1 MDLDA
6 LRIYLLV
13 AESASFTRAAE
24 RLGLT
29 RARVSA
35 VVQQLEADLGTRL
48 LQRTTRSVR
57 VTPDGQLFAERAQA
71 LVGEADELQALF
83 QRQPAA
89 LRGRLRVDMPGQLSS
104 QVLIPRLPEFL
115 AAHPQIELELSSTDR
130 RVDLVHE
137 GFDCVIRAGA
147 LRESGL
153 VARPLGLLPQ
163 INVASP
169 AYLAVH
175 GIPHT
180 LEDLARHRLVRYS
193 STLGGTPTGWEYTT
207 PEGPQMLPM
216 AAVLAVN
223 NTFAYESACLAGLG
237 IIQAPALGLQAW
249 IDSGRLVEVLPAYR
263 ADPLPVTLL
272 YAHRRQVARRVQAF
286 MDWVA
291 SVMGEVLAPAP
302 DLLSKE

>member
-35 VVQQLEADLGTRL
+35 VVQQLEAELGTRL

-137 GFDCVIRAGA
+137 GFDCV
-147 LRESGL
+147 
-153 VARPLGLLPQ
+153 
-163 INVASP
+163 NVASP
-169 AYLAVH
+169 AYIAAF
-175 GIPHT
+175 GTPRT
-180 LEDLARHRLVRYS
+180 LDDLARHRLVRYS
-193 STLGGTPTGWEYTT
+193 STLGGAAPGWEYTENGE
-207 PEGPQMLPM
+207 PRVLPM
-216 AAVLAVN
+216 AAVLTVN

-237 IIQAPALGLQAW
+237 IIQAPALGLQEW
-249 IDSGRLVEVLPAYR
+249 IDSGRLVELLPAYR

-291 SVMGEVLAPAP
+291 AVMAEVLSPAP
-302 DLLSKE
+302 DLLSKG

>member
-13 AESASFTRAAE
+13 AEAASFTRAAE

-35 VVQQLEADLGTRL
+35 VVQQLEAELGTRL

-71 LVGEADELQALF
+71 LVGDADELQALF

-104 QVLIPRLPEFL
+104 QVLVPRLPEFV
-115 AAHPQIELELSSTDR
+115 AAHPQLEIELSSTDR

-153 VARPLGLLPQ
+153 VARPLGELVQ

-169 AYLAVH
+169 AYLAAF
-175 GIPHT
+175 GTPRS
-180 LEDLARHRLVRYS
+180 LEDLTHHRLVRYS
-193 STLGGTPTGWEYTT
+193 STLGGAATGWEYV
-207 PEGPQMLPM
+207 EGGEQRMLPM
-216 AAVLAVN
+216 AAVLTVN

-237 IIQAPALGLQAW
+237 LIQAPALGLRGMIEA
-249 IDSGRLVEVLPAYR
+249 GRLVEVLPHLR
-263 ADPLPVTLL
+263 PEPLPVTLL

-291 SVMGEVLAPAP
+291 GVMEEVLAR
-302 DLLSKE
+302 

>member
-29 RARVSA
+29 RARVST
-35 VVQQLEADLGTRL
+35 VVQQLEAELGTRL

-71 LVGEADELQALF
+71 LVGDADELQALF

-89 LRGRLRVDMPGQLSS
+89 LRGRLRVDMPGQMSS

-115 AAHPQIELELSSTDR
+115 AAHPQIEVELSSTDR

-169 AYLAVH
+169 VYLAAF
-175 GIPHT
+175 GMPKT
-180 LEDLARHRLVRYS
+180 LADLATHRLVRYS
-193 STLGGTPTGWEYTT
+193 SNLGGAAPGWEHVVDG
-207 PEGPQMLPM
+207 EPQVLPM
-216 AAVLAVN
+216 PSVLTVN

-237 IIQAPALGLQAW
+237 LIQAPALGLQEW
-249 IDSGRLVEVLPAYR
+249 IAAGRLVEVLPAHR
-263 ADPLPVTLL
+263 PEPLPVTLL

-291 SVMGEVLAPAP
+291 GVMAEVLAPVP
-302 DLLSKE
+302 P

>member
-13 AESASFTRAAE
+13 AETASFTRAAE

-35 VVQQLEADLGTRL
+35 VVQQLEAELGTRL

-89 LRGRLRVDMPGQLSS
+89 LRGRLRVDMPGQLSA
-104 QVLIPRLPEFL
+104 QTLIPRLPEFL
-115 AAHPQIELELSSTDR
+115 AAHPQIEIELSSTDR

-153 VARPLGLLPQ
+153 VARPLGQLPQ

-169 AYLAVH
+169 AYIAAFGMPRSLD
-175 GIPHT
+175 
-180 LEDLARHRLVRYS
+180 DLSHHRLVRYS
-193 STLGGTPTGWEYTT
+193 STLGGAAPSWEYM
-207 PEGPQMLPM
+207 EGGEPRTLPM

-223 NTFAYESACLAGLG
+223 NTFAYEAACLAGLG
-237 IIQAPALGLQAW
+237 LIQVPSHGMREHLAA
-249 IDSGRLVEVLPAYR
+249 GRLVEVLPGYR
-263 ADPLPVTLL
+263 AEPLPVTLL

-291 SVMGEVLAPAP
+291 GVMAQELV
-302 DLLSKE
+302 D

>member
-1 MDLDA
+1 MAGPMDLDA

-13 AESASFTRAAE
+13 AEAASFTRAAE

-29 RARVSA
+29 RARVST
-35 VVQQLEADLGTRL
+35 VVQQLEAELGTRL

-71 LVGEADELQALF
+71 LVGEADDLQALF

-104 QVLIPRLPEFL
+104 QVLVPRLPEFL
-115 AAHPQIELELSSTDR
+115 AAYPQIEIELSSTDR

-137 GFDCVIRAGA
+137 GFDCVVRAGA

-169 AYLAVH
+169 AYLAAF
-175 GIPHT
+175 GTPRT
-180 LEDLARHRLVRYS
+180 LQDLARHRLVRYS
-193 STLGGTPTGWEYTT
+193 STLGGAEAGWEYLQDGE
-207 PEGPQMLPM
+207 PRVLPM
-216 AAVLAVN
+216 AAVLTVN

-237 IIQAPALGLQAW
+237 LIQAPSLGLRPLVAA
-249 IDSGRLVEVLPAYR
+249 GRLVEVLPAY
-263 ADPLPVTLL
+263 AAEPLPVTLL

-286 MDWVA
+286 MDWLA
-291 SVMGEVLAPAP
+291 GVMAEALAT
-302 DLLSKE
+302 

>member
-13 AESASFTRAAE
+13 AEAASFTRAAE

-35 VVQQLEADLGTRL
+35 VVRQLEAELGTRL

-57 VTPDGQLFAERAQA
+57 VTPDGQLLAERAQA
-71 LVGEADELQALF
+71 LVEDADELQALF

-104 QVLIPRLPEFL
+104 QVLVPRLPEFL
-115 AAHPQIELELSSTDR
+115 TAHPQIEIELSSTDR

-153 VARPLGLLPQ
+153 VARPLGELAQ

-169 AYLAVH
+169 AYLAAF
-175 GIPHT
+175 GTPRT
-180 LEDLARHRLVRYS
+180 LEELAHHRLVRYS
-193 STLGGTPTGWEYTT
+193 STLGGAVAGWEYVEHGE
-207 PEGPQMLPM
+207 PRVLPM
-216 AAVLAVN
+216 AAVLTVN
-223 NTFAYESACLAGLG
+223 NTFAYESACVAGLG
-237 IIQAPALGLQAW
+237 LIQAPALGLREMVEA
-249 IDSGRLVEVLPAYR
+249 GRLVEVLPAWR
-263 ADPLPVTLL
+263 PEPLPVTLL

-291 SVMGEVLAPAP
+291 GVMGEVLAPRP
-302 DLLSKE
+302 

>member
-6 LRIYLLV
+6 LRVYLQV
-13 AESASFTRAAE
+13 AEAASFTRASE

-35 VVQQLEADLGTRL
+35 VVQQLEAELGTRL

-57 VTPDGQLFAERAQA
+57 VTPDGELLVERARA
-71 LVGEADELQALF
+71 LLAEAEEVQSLF

-89 LRGRLRVDMPGQLSS
+89 LRGRIRVDMPGQLSS
-104 QVLIPRLPEFL
+104 QVLVPRLPEFL
-115 AAHPQIELELSSTDR
+115 AAHGQLEVELSSTDR

-153 VARPLGLLPQ
+153 VARPLGELVQ

-169 AYLAVH
+169 AYLAAF
-175 GIPHT
+175 GTPLG
-180 LEDLARHRLVRYS
+180 LEDLEGHRIVRYS
-193 STLGGTPTGWEYTT
+193 STLGGASAGWEYVDAG
-207 PEGPQMLPM
+207 ELRMRPM
-216 AAVLAVN
+216 QASVTVN
-223 NTFAYESACLAGLG
+223 NTFAYEAACVAGLG
-237 IIQAPALGLQAW
+237 LIQAPALGLQEHLAA
-249 IDSGRLVEVLPAYR
+249 GRLVEVLPTLR
-263 ADPLPVTLL
+263 AEALPLTLL
-272 YAHRRQVARRVQAF
+272 YAHRRHVPRRVQAF

-291 SVMGEVLAPAP
+291 GAMAQVLGVQ
-302 DLLSKE
+302 ER

>member
-13 AESASFTRAAE
+13 AEAASFTRAAE

-35 VVQQLEADLGTRL
+35 VVQQLEAELGTRL

-71 LVGEADELQALF
+71 LVGDADELQAMF

-104 QVLIPRLPEFL
+104 QVLVPRLPEFL
-115 AAHPQIELELSSTDR
+115 AAHPQIEIELSSTDR

-153 VARPLGLLPQ
+153 VARPLGELVQ

-169 AYLAVH
+169 AYLAAF
-175 GIPHT
+175 GTPRS
-180 LEDLARHRLVRYS
+180 LEDLTHHRLVRYS
-193 STLGGTPTGWEYTT
+193 STLGGAATGWEYV
-207 PEGPQMLPM
+207 EGGEQRMLPM
-216 AAVLAVN
+216 AAVLTVN

-237 IIQAPALGLQAW
+237 LIQAPALGLRGMIEA
-249 IDSGRLVEVLPAYR
+249 GRLVEVLPDLR
-263 ADPLPVTLL
+263 PEPLPVALL

-291 SVMGEVLAPAP
+291 GVMEEVLAR
-302 DLLSKE
+302 

>member
-13 AESASFTRAAE
+13 AEAASFTRAAE

-29 RARVSA
+29 RARVST
-35 VVQQLEADLGTRL
+35 VVQQLEAELGTRL

-71 LVGEADELQALF
+71 LVGDADELQALF

-104 QVLIPRLPEFL
+104 QVLVPRLPEFV
-115 AAHPQIELELSSTDR
+115 AAHPQIEIELSSTDR

-153 VARPLGLLPQ
+153 VARPLGELVQ

-169 AYLAVH
+169 AYLAAF
-175 GIPHT
+175 GTPRS
-180 LEDLARHRLVRYS
+180 LEDLAHHRLVRYS
-193 STLGGTPTGWEYTT
+193 STLGGAATGWEYV
-207 PEGPQMLPM
+207 EGGEQRMLPM
-216 AAVLAVN
+216 AAVLTVN

-237 IIQAPALGLQAW
+237 LIQAPALGLRGMIEA
-249 IDSGRLVEVLPAYR
+249 GRLVEVLPDLR
-263 ADPLPVTLL
+263 PEPLPVTLL

-291 SVMGEVLAPAP
+291 GVMEEVLAR
-302 DLLSKE
+302 

>member
-1 MDLDA
+1 MDIAA

-13 AESASFTRAAE
+13 AETASFTRAAE

-35 VVQQLEADLGTRL
+35 VVQQLEAELGTRL

-57 VTPDGQLFAERAQA
+57 VTPDGELLAERAQA
-71 LVGEADELQALF
+71 LVAEADELQALF
-83 QRQPAA
+83 QHQPAA

-104 QVLIPRLPEFL
+104 QLLIPRLPGFL
-115 AAHPQIELELSSTDR
+115 AAHPQIEIELSSTDR

-137 GFDCVIRAGA
+137 GFDCVVRIGP

-153 VARPLGLLPQ
+153 VARPLGQLPQ

-169 AYLAVH
+169 AYLKAF
-175 GIPHT
+175 GTPRT
-180 LEDLARHRLVRYS
+180 LADLAAHRLVRYS
-193 STLGGTPTGWEYTT
+193 PTLGGAATGWEYVAQGGE
-207 PEGPQMLPM
+207 PKEVPM
-216 AAVLAVN
+216 AAVLTVN
-223 NTFAYESACLAGLG
+223 NTLAYEMACVAGLG
-237 IIQAPALGLQAW
+237 LIQAPELGLRALIEAGQ
-249 IDSGRLVEVLPAYR
+249 LVQVLPDHRPA
-263 ADPLPVTLL
+263 PLPVTLL

-291 SVMGEVLAPAP
+291 GVMGEVLLTAQ
-302 DLLSKE
+302 

>member
-13 AESASFTRAAE
+13 AETASFTRAAE

-35 VVQQLEADLGTRL
+35 VVQQLEGDLGTRL
-48 LQRTTRSVR
+48 LQRTTRSVH

-71 LVGEADELQALF
+71 LVGDADELQALF

-89 LRGRLRVDMPGQLSS
+89 LRGRLRVDMPGQMSS
-104 QVLIPRLPEFL
+104 QMLIPRLPEFV
-115 AAHPQIELELSSTDR
+115 AAHPQIDIELSSTDR

-153 VARPLGLLPQ
+153 VARPLGQLPQ

-169 AYLAVH
+169 AYIAAFGL
-175 GIPHT
+175 PRT
-180 LEDLARHRLVRYS
+180 LDDLARHRLVRYS
-193 STLGGTPTGWEYTT
+193 STLGGAPTGWEYVEDGE
-207 PEGPQMLPM
+207 PRVLPM
-216 AAVLAVN
+216 AAVLTVN
-223 NTFAYESACLAGLG
+223 NTFAYEAACLAGLG
-237 IIQAPALGLQAW
+237 LIQAPSHGLREHVDA
-249 IDSGRLVEVLPAYR
+249 GRLVEVLPAHR
-263 ADPLPVTLL
+263 PAPLPVTLL

-291 SVMGEVLAPAP
+291 GVMAEALAA
-302 DLLSKE
+302 

>member
-13 AESASFTRAAE
+13 AEAASFTRAAE

-29 RARVSA
+29 RARVST
-35 VVQQLEADLGTRL
+35 VVQQLEAELGTRL

-71 LVGEADELQALF
+71 LVGDADELQALF

-104 QVLIPRLPEFL
+104 QVLVPRLPEFV
-115 AAHPQIELELSSTDR
+115 AAHPQIEIELSSTDR

-153 VARPLGLLPQ
+153 VARPLGELVQ

-169 AYLAVH
+169 AYLAAF
-175 GIPHT
+175 GTPRS
-180 LEDLARHRLVRYS
+180 LEDLAHHRLVRYS
-193 STLGGTPTGWEYTT
+193 STLGGAATGWEYV
-207 PEGPQMLPM
+207 EGGEQRMLPM
-216 AAVLAVN
+216 AAVLTVN

-237 IIQAPALGLQAW
+237 LIQAPALGLRGMIEA
-249 IDSGRLVEVLPAYR
+249 GRLVEVLPHLR
-263 ADPLPVTLL
+263 PEPLPVTLL

-291 SVMGEVLAPAP
+291 GVMEEVLAR
-302 DLLSKE
+302 

>member
-24 RLGLT
+24 RMGLT
-29 RARVSA
+29 RARVST
-35 VVQQLEADLGTRL
+35 VVQQLEVELGTRL

-71 LVGEADELQALF
+71 LVGDADELQALF

-89 LRGRLRVDMPGQLSS
+89 LRGRLRVDMPGQMSS

-137 GFDCVIRAGA
+137 GFDCVVRAGS

-169 AYLAVH
+169 AYLAAF
-175 GIPHT
+175 GTPRT
-180 LEDLARHRLVRYS
+180 LDDLARHRLVRYS
-193 STLGGTPTGWEYTT
+193 SNLGGAAPGWEHVH
-207 PEGPQMLPM
+207 EGEPQVLPM
-216 AAVLAVN
+216 PSVLTVN

-237 IIQAPALGLQAW
+237 LIQAPSLGL
-249 IDSGRLVEVLPAYR
+249 RELVDAGQLLEVLPAHR
-263 ADPLPVTLL
+263 PEPLPVTLL

-291 SVMGEVLAPAP
+291 GVMGEVLAPAVP
-302 DLLSKE
+302 TRD

>member
-6 LRIYLLV
+6 LRTYLLV

-29 RARVSA
+29 RARVST
-35 VVQQLEADLGTRL
+35 VVQQLEAELGTRL

-71 LVGEADELQALF
+71 LVGDADELQALF

-89 LRGRLRVDMPGQLSS
+89 LRGRLRVDMPGQMSS

-115 AAHPQIELELSSTDR
+115 AAHPQVEIELSSTDR

-169 AYLAVH
+169 AYLAAF
-175 GIPHT
+175 GLPRT
-180 LEDLARHRLVRYS
+180 LDDLAHHRIVRYS
-193 STLGGTPTGWEYTT
+193 STLGGAAAGWEYV
-207 PEGPQMLPM
+207 EGGEPRMRPM
-216 AAVLAVN
+216 AAVLTVN

-237 IIQAPALGLQAW
+237 LIQAPALGLREL
-249 IDSGRLVEVLPAYR
+249 IDAGRLVEVLPAHR
-263 ADPLPVTLL
+263 PEPLPVTLL

-291 SVMGEVLAPAP
+291 GVMAEVLAPAAP
-302 DLLSKE
+302 PPRA

>member
-29 RARVSA
+29 RARVST
-35 VVQQLEADLGTRL
+35 VVQQLEAELGTRL

-71 LVGEADELQALF
+71 LVGEADELHALF

-115 AAHPQIELELSSTDR
+115 GAHPQIELELSSTDR

-169 AYLAVH
+169 AYIARFGL
-175 GIPHT
+175 PRT
-180 LEDLARHRLVRYS
+180 LDDLARHRLVRYS
-193 STLGGTPTGWEYTT
+193 STLGGAATGWEYTT
-207 PEGPQMLPM
+207 PEGPHMLPM
-216 AAVLAVN
+216 AAVLTVN

-237 IIQAPALGLQAW
+237 IIQAPALGLREW
-249 IDSGRLVEVLPAYR
+249 IDSGRLVDVLPAYR

-291 SVMGEVLAPAP
+291 AVMGEVLAPVP
-302 DLLSKE
+302 DLLSRQ

>member
-13 AESASFTRAAE
+13 AEAASFTRAAE

-29 RARVSA
+29 RGRVSA
-35 VVQQLEADLGTRL
+35 VVQQLEAELGTRL

-57 VTPDGQLFAERAQA
+57 MTPDGQLFAERAQA
-71 LVGEADELQALF
+71 LVGDADELQALF

-89 LRGRLRVDMPGQLSS
+89 LRGRLRVDAPGQLSS

-115 AAHPQIELELSSTDR
+115 SAHPQIELEFSSTDR

-169 AYLAVH
+169 AYLAAF
-175 GIPHT
+175 GTPRT
-180 LEDLARHRLVRYS
+180 LDDLAHHRLVRYS
-193 STLGGTPTGWEYTT
+193 STLGGAVQGWEYMQAGQ
-207 PEGPQMLPM
+207 PRMLPM
-216 AAVLAVN
+216 PSVFTVN
-223 NTFAYESACLAGLG
+223 NTMAYEAACLAGLG
-237 IIQAPALGLQAW
+237 LIQAPALGLRELLAQ
-249 IDSGRLVEVLPAYR
+249 GRLVEVLPGYR
-263 ADPLPVTLL
+263 AEPLPVTLL
-272 YAHRRQVARRVQAF
+272 YAHRRQVARRAQAF

-291 SVMGEVLAPAP
+291 GVMGAVLAPA
-302 DLLSKE
+302 

>member
-13 AESASFTRAAE
+13 AEAASFTRAAE

-29 RARVSA
+29 RARVST
-35 VVQQLEADLGTRL
+35 VVQQLEAELGTRL

-71 LVGEADELQALF
+71 LVGDADELQALF

-104 QVLIPRLPEFL
+104 QVLVPRLPEFV
-115 AAHPQIELELSSTDR
+115 AAHPQIEIELSSTDR

-153 VARPLGLLPQ
+153 VARPLGELVQ

-169 AYLAVH
+169 AYLAAF
-175 GIPHT
+175 GTPRT
-180 LEDLARHRLVRYS
+180 LEDLAHHRLVRYS
-193 STLGGTPTGWEYTT
+193 STLGGAATGWEYV
-207 PEGPQMLPM
+207 EGGEQRMLPM
-216 AAVLAVN
+216 AAVLTVN

-237 IIQAPALGLQAW
+237 LIQAPALGLRGMIEA
-249 IDSGRLVEVLPAYR
+249 GRLAEVLPHLR
-263 ADPLPVTLL
+263 PEPLPVTLL

-291 SVMGEVLAPAP
+291 GVMEEVLAR
-302 DLLSKE
+302 

>member
-13 AESASFTRAAE
+13 AEAASFTRAAE

-29 RARVSA
+29 RARVST
-35 VVQQLEADLGTRL
+35 VVQQLEAELGTRL

-71 LVGEADELQALF
+71 LVGDADELQALF

-104 QVLIPRLPEFL
+104 QVLVPRLPEFV
-115 AAHPQIELELSSTDR
+115 AAHPQIEIELSSTDR

-153 VARPLGLLPQ
+153 VARPLGELVQ

-169 AYLAVH
+169 AYLAAF
-175 GIPHT
+175 GTPRS
-180 LEDLARHRLVRYS
+180 LEDLAHHRLVRYS
-193 STLGGTPTGWEYTT
+193 STLGGAATGWEYV
-207 PEGPQMLPM
+207 EGGEQRMLPM
-216 AAVLAVN
+216 AAVLTVN

-237 IIQAPALGLQAW
+237 LIQAPALGLRGMIAA
-249 IDSGRLVEVLPAYR
+249 GRLVEVLPDLR
-263 ADPLPVTLL
+263 PEPLPVTLL

-291 SVMGEVLAPAP
+291 GVMEEVLAR
-302 DLLSKE
+302 

>member
-13 AESASFTRAAE
+13 AEAASFTRAAE

-29 RARVSA
+29 RARVST
-35 VVQQLEADLGTRL
+35 VVQQLEAELGTRL

-71 LVGEADELQALF
+71 LVGDADELQAMF

-104 QVLIPRLPEFL
+104 QVLVPRLPEFV
-115 AAHPQIELELSSTDR
+115 AAHPQIEIELSSTDR

-153 VARPLGLLPQ
+153 VARPLGELVQ

-169 AYLAVH
+169 AYLAAF
-175 GIPHT
+175 GTPRS
-180 LEDLARHRLVRYS
+180 LEDLAHHRLVRYS
-193 STLGGTPTGWEYTT
+193 STLGGAATGWEYV
-207 PEGPQMLPM
+207 EGGEQRMLPM
-216 AAVLAVN
+216 AAVLTVN

-237 IIQAPALGLQAW
+237 LIQAPALGLRGMIEA
-249 IDSGRLVEVLPAYR
+249 GRLVEVLPHLR
-263 ADPLPVTLL
+263 PEPLPVTLL

-291 SVMGEVLAPAP
+291 GVMEEVLAR
-302 DLLSKE
+302 

>member
-35 VVQQLEADLGTRL
+35 VVQQLEAELGTRL

-71 LVGEADELQALF
+71 LVGDADELQALF

-89 LRGRLRVDMPGQLSS
+89 LRGRLRVDMPGQMSS
-104 QVLIPRLPEFL
+104 QMLIPRLPEFV
-115 AAHPQIELELSSTDR
+115 AAHPQIDIELSSTDR

-153 VARPLGLLPQ
+153 VARPLGQLPQ

-169 AYLAVH
+169 AYIAAFGL
-175 GIPHT
+175 PRT
-180 LEDLARHRLVRYS
+180 LDDLARHRLVRYS
-193 STLGGTPTGWEYTT
+193 STLGGAPTGWEYVEDGE
-207 PEGPQMLPM
+207 PRVLPM
-216 AAVLAVN
+216 AAVLTVN
-223 NTFAYESACLAGLG
+223 NTFAYEAACLAGLG
-237 IIQAPALGLQAW
+237 LIQAPSHGLREHVDA
-249 IDSGRLVEVLPAYR
+249 GRLVEVLPAHR
-263 ADPLPVTLL
+263 PAPLPVTLL

-291 SVMGEVLAPAP
+291 GVMAEALAA
-302 DLLSKE
+302 

>member
-1 MDLDA
+1 MDLNA

-35 VVQQLEADLGTRL
+35 VVQQLEAELGTRL
-48 LQRTTRSVR
+48 LARTTRSVR

-71 LVGEADELQALF
+71 LLLDSEELQALF

-89 LRGRLRVDMPGQLSS
+89 LRGRLRVDMPGQLAS

-115 AAHPQIELELSSTDR
+115 SAHPQIELELSSTDR

-137 GFDCVIRAGA
+137 GFDCVIRAGS

-153 VARPLGLLPQ
+153 VARPLGCMPQ

-169 AYLAVH
+169 AYLATYGV
-175 GIPHT
+175 PRS
-180 LEDLARHRLVRYS
+180 LEDLAQHRLVRYS
-193 STLGGTPTGWEYTT
+193 STLAGAVQGWEYTQDGE
-207 PEGPQMLPM
+207 PRMLPM
-216 AAVLAVN
+216 AAVLTVN
-223 NTFAYESACLAGLG
+223 NTVAYEAACLAGLG
-237 IIQAPALGLQAW
+237 LIQAPAQGLGEWLKQGA
-249 IDSGRLVEVLPAYR
+249 LVEVLPEHR
-263 ADPLPVTLL
+263 AEPLPVTLL

-291 SVMGEVLAPAP
+291 GVLGEVLAPP
-302 DLLSKE
+302 